1 MSSRPSDSMPQP
13 PKGLSSSSTAS
24 TASTVST
31 STGPERALVPATSN
45 LFQSSR
51 DRTVLLCLVLAVAV
65 LISYNP
71 IKHNGFVNWDDD
83 MYITNN
89 AQVRSGVTLATVKW
103 AFTTYSFANWAP
115 LSWLSHAL
123 DCQLFGLNAMG
134 HHYVSVLI
142 HAANAV
148 VLFLL
153 LQYATGFR
161 WRSLMVAALFA
172 LHPVNVESVAWAAE
186 RKNVLSMLFFLLALY
201 AYVWYTRKPGVLRY
215 TPVFL
220 LFALGLLSKSQ
231 VITLPFVLWLWDYW
245 PLQRIFPS
253 VATTSTMERRPS
265 SPVRHSATLILEK
278 LPLFALC
285 ASTAIITTRAEAAG
299 GAIKSLSQYGLL
311 LRLETAVVS
320 YVRYLGNALWPSKLA
335 ALYPHPTKLYPGW
348 QVIAAVLL
356 LLLIT
361 AVVLYQKKRRYLAV
375 GWFWFLGT
383 MVPMIG
389 LVQVGFQAMA
399 DRFAYIPYIGLF
411 LLMTWLIADWA
422 EVHRISAR
430 TIAIPAVLYLLL
442 LGTLTY
448 RQISYWNDIES
459 FWRRT
464 VAVTKDNYVAEVNLG
479 EFLYSHGRT
488 DEAAVHFR
496 SALAIFPQGPSANLN
511 LGAYE
516 DSRGNI
522 PAAIEQ
528 YEKVT
533 RASDAGLRA
542 TAYGNLGF
550 VYRRIGQAAI
560 AKQYFETAFQIAP
573 ERARALVGLGLL
585 AQDRGDLAEAVRLY
599 SLALTR
605 QRSDVQL
612 LLLAQG
618 LLQEGR
624 TSEARSVYE
633 EAARS
638 ESFQDAEKE
647 ARDLLTGK

>member
-1 MSSRPSDSMPQP
+1 
-13 PKGLSSSSTAS
+13 
-24 TASTVST
+24 
-31 STGPERALVPATSN
+31 
-45 LFQSSR
+45 
-51 DRTVLLCLVLAVAV
+51 VLLCLVLAVAV

-83 MYITNN
+83 IYITNN
-89 AQVRSGVTLATVKW
+89 IQVRSGLTLATVKW

-123 DCQLFGLNAMG
+123 DCQLFGLNAEG

-201 AYVWYTRKPGVLRY
+201 AYVWYTRKPGLLRY
-215 TPVFL
+215 APVFF
-220 LFALGLLSKSQ
+220 LFAMGLLSKSQ
-231 VITLPFVLWLWDYW
+231 VITFPFVLWLWDYW

-253 VATTSTMERRPS
+253 TTTTSAVERRTS
-265 SPVRHSATLILEK
+265 SPVRHSAILVLEK

-285 ASTAIITTRAEAAG
+285 AASAIITTRAEAAG

-335 ALYPHPTKLYPGW
+335 ALYPHPTKLYPAW
-348 QVIAAVLL
+348 QVIAALL
-356 LLLIT
+356 VLLLIT
-361 AVVLYQKKRRYLAV
+361 ALVLYQKNRRYLAV

-411 LLMTWLIADWA
+411 ILTTWLISDWA
-422 EVHRISAR
+422 EDWVDYRAKDWAKAHRLSAR
-430 TIAIPAVLYLLL
+430 MIAIPTVLYLLL

-448 RQISYWNDIES
+448 RQVSYWHDIES

-479 EFLYSHGRT
+479 EFLYSHGRA

-496 SALAIFPQGPSANLN
+496 SALAIFPEGPSANLN

-522 PAAIEQ
+522 SAAIEQ

-542 TAYGNLGF
+542 TAYSSLGF
-550 VYRRIGQAAI
+550 VYRRMGQTAM
-560 AKQYFETAFQIAP
+560 AKQCFETASQVAP

-605 QRSDVQL
+605 QRSDVEL

-618 LLQEGR
+618 LLREGR

-638 ESFQDAEKE
+638 ESLQDAEKE
-647 ARDLLTGK
+647 TRALLTGK